1 MADTDFPVRMSSAE
15 QELFTSLLGT
25 SRAFLEFG
33 CGGSTL
39 LAIQH
44 SLHFIAS
51 VDTDLSW
58 IEKLKAKD
66 IVNKAVSS
74 RRLHFI
80 HVDLGPVGEWG
91 IPSGESK
98 IRSWPKYYTTPYLR
112 FDWEFDLILVDGR
125 FRVPCLLTAALCAP
139 EGCRVLVHDYGLRHN
154 YTVAEK
160 YFDTQRAAGTLF
172 FLKKR
177 SKVNSRALALDL
189 LGSLFDVG

>member
-44 SLHFIAS
+44 SSHFIAS
-51 VDTDLSW
+51 VDTDPSW
-58 IEKLKAKD
+58 IEKLKTND
-66 IVNKAVSS
+66 LVSGALS
-74 RRLHFI
+74 ANRLHFI

-91 IPSGESK
+91 RPNGESH

-112 FDWEFDLILVDGR
+112 LDWEFDLILIDGR
-125 FRVPCLLTAALCAP
+125 FRVPCLLTA
-139 EGCRVLVHDYGLRHN
+139 
-154 YTVAEK
+154 
-160 YFDTQRAAGTLF
+160 
-172 FLKKR
+172 
-177 SKVNSRALALDL
+177 
-189 LGSLFDVG
+189 

>member
-1 MADTDFPVRMSSAE
+1 MSDRDFPVRMSSAE
-15 QELFTSLLGT
+15 QQLFTSLLET

-39 LAIQH
+39 LAIEH
-44 SLHFIAS
+44 GLHFIAS

-66 IVNKAVSS
+66 VVNKAVSS

-91 IPSGESK
+91 LPNDESK
-98 IRSWPKYYTTPYLR
+98 VRSWPKYYATPYLR
-112 FDWEFDLILVDGR
+112 FDWEFDLILIDGR

-139 EGCRVLVHDYGLRHN
+139 DSCRVLVHDYAFRHN
-154 YTVAEK
+154 YSVAEK
-160 YFDTQRAAGTLF
+160 YFDTQRTAGTLF
-172 FLKKR
+172 LLKKR
-177 SKVNSRALALDL
+177 SKLNSRALALDL
-189 LGSLFDVG
+189 LSSLFDVG